1 MHKNILYVI
10 IGAFIFLFCQY
21 GVAQT
26 SQLVYPGNDGRLTY
40 TPYANQ
46 GQNEAVNLIPDF
58 SHCGY
63 RGGGVALPDV
73 PVVLTLEPASG
84 DRQNDIQNAID
95 QVSAMTPDAN
105 GFRGAILFES
115 GQYEVSGLLYIQKSG
130 IVLKGAGQNLPENG
144 GTELIATAGYQHRF
158 IQLTGDEQT
167 HGGIL
172 DTECDV
178 QNYPGLN
185 EWMTFDVTS
194 GVIRDHAGDERISF
208 HLTSNQNLMTYFA
221 SKEDTIAENRP
232 FLEIR
237 YVNAQGRDT
246 TCTLSPSDDTYVRGG
261 DEADSNFGDQAEI
274 IIKYRPQT
282 LRVHREAFIK
292 FDLSALP
299 EETNIQNALLHLYTV
314 NQDQSEGAT
323 VEVTV
328 NHFAYDKWD
337 ENVFTWNL
345 YQSQSLG
352 PAYAEQLIT
361 ADYVPTGS
369 IQIEVEDA
377 SVFTV
382 GDTVH
387 VIRTPNQH
395 WIDTLGMAKYGWT
408 PDGYIVKYERIIT
421 EIQGNRLTLNA
432 PMVQTIEKTFGGGKV
447 HKVSPA
453 GRIHQCGIQDMLLT
467 SRYQNETDEKH
478 GWTAVYLHDTENCW
492 VRNVTARYFGY
503 ACVELNWANHTT
515 VEECA
520 MLDPMSLTDGGRKY
534 SFYIDKGSFNLFQ
547 RCYSRG
553 GRHDYITGSRVAG
566 PNVFV
571 DCAATRPLNDIGPHH
586 RYATGILFD
595 NIYGDEM
602 RVWNRGSYGSGHGWA
617 GAQTMFWNCQ
627 SNAENIR
634 VDSPHGAMNWGIGC
648 KGTLQLGEGYW
659 ESWGE
664 HLMPR
669 SLYYQQLADRLGD
682 SALTGVTIPEQSE
695 AAGVF
700 DWLLNWAGL
709 GAIGNGSGVHPSET
723 AKPMKTRLSCNYPNP
738 FNPVTHLTLHVARS
752 GKYNLTVYNTRG
764 QQVMHVFQG
773 KLLPGQ
779 HEMQIDGSSLVSG
792 IYFIRLTGPHT
803 YQTRKM
809 TLIK

>member
-1 MHKNILYVI
+1 MNNMLVKALFGALI
-10 IGAFIFLFCQY
+10 ILFCQY
-21 GVAQT
+21 GAAQT
-26 SQLVYPGNDGRLTY
+26 SQLVFPGNDGRLTY
-40 TPYANQ
+40 TLYANH
-46 GQNEAVNLIPDF
+46 GQSEQWNKIPDF

-73 PVVLTLEPASG
+73 PVVLILEPSSG
-84 DRQNDIQNAID
+84 DRQADIQNAIE
-95 QVSAMTPDAN
+95 QVSALTPDAN
-105 GFRGAILFES
+105 GFRGAILLES
-115 GQYEVSGLLYIQKSG
+115 GQYELGGPLYIQKSG
-130 IVLKGAGQNLPENG
+130 IVLTGAGQDLPENG

-167 HGGIL
+167 LAGML
-172 DTECDV
+172 DTELDV

-194 GVIRDHAGDERISF
+194 GVIQDHAGDQHISF
-208 HLTSNQNLMTYFA
+208 HLTSDQNLMTYFA
-221 SKEDTIAENRP
+221 SREDTITENHP
-232 FLEIR
+232 FLEIG
-237 YVNAQGRDT
+237 YENAQGRDT
-246 TCTLSPSDDTYVRGG
+246 TLVLPPSDDTYVRGG
-261 DEADSNFGDQAEI
+261 DGADSNFGDQTEI
-274 IIKYRPQT
+274 ILKYRPQT
-282 LRVHREAFIK
+282 LRVHREGFMK

-299 EETNIQNALLHLYTV
+299 EEANIQHAALHLYTV
-314 NQDQSEGAT
+314 NQDQSEGIT
-323 VEVTV
+323 VEVMVT
-328 NHFAYDKWD
+328 HFGYDNWD
-337 ENVFTWNL
+337 ENVLTWNL
-345 YQSQSLG
+345 YQSHHFG

-361 ADYVPTGS
+361 TDYVPTGS
-369 IQIEVEDA
+369 VQIEVEDA
-377 SVFTV
+377 SVFTA

-395 WIDTLGMAKYGWT
+395 WIDTIDMTRYDWT
-408 PDGYIVKYERIIT
+408 PDGYMVKYERIIT
-421 EIQGNRLTLNA
+421 AIEDNRLTLDA
-432 PMVQTIEKTFGGGKV
+432 PMVQAIEKTFGGGKV
-447 HKVSPA
+447 HKVSPD
-453 GRIHQCGIQDMLLT
+453 GRINQCGIQNMVLT
-467 SRYQNETDEKH
+467 SHYQNDTDEQH

-503 ACVELNWANHTT
+503 ACVELSWANRTT
-515 VEECA
+515 VESCA
-520 MLDPMSLTDGGRKY
+520 MLDPVSLTDGGRKY

-547 RCYSRG
+547 RCYTRG

-634 VDSPHGAMNWGIGC
+634 IDSPHGGMNWGIGC

-664 HLMPR
+664 HIMPR
-669 SLYYQQLADRLGD
+669 SLYYQQLADRLGA
-682 SALTGVTIPEQSE
+682 SAVTAVTIPEQSE
-695 AAGVF
+695 AEGIS
-700 DWLLNWAGL
+700 DLLLNWAGL
-709 GAIGNGSGVHPSET
+709 GATGNGADVNSPET
-723 AKPMKTRLSCNYPNP
+723 AKPLRTRLSCNYPNP
-738 FNPVTHLTLHVARS
+738 FNPVTQFTLHIARS
-752 GKYNLTVYNTRG
+752 GQYQLAVYNTYG
-764 QQVMHVFQG
+764 QQVVSLFNG
-773 KLLPGQ
+773 KLLQGK
-779 HEMQIDGSSLVSG
+779 HEIKIDGASLVSG
-792 IYFIRLTGPHT
+792 IYFVRLTGPHT